1 MLVPSTRERPG
12 LLRAL
17 SALARIASESNS
29 ENQVNAPT
37 WFPQDWRASFI
48 AGQRNVI
55 QHYRRVLATHHMP
68 AAERQAL
75 LDRIARID
83 DEIRLL
89 EQSDGEGPAYQIA
102 AE

>member
-17 SALARIASESNS
+17 SALARIASESNKES
-29 ENQVNAPT
+29 QANAPT
-37 WFPQDWRASFI
+37 WLPRDWRASFI

-75 LDRIARID
+75 LDRIARVE
-83 DEIRLL
+83 DEIRSL
-89 EQSDGEGPAYQIA
+89 EQTDGDGAAYQMA